1 MSDAAAAALVGV
13 REMYDRD
20 ARAYAALRAGWLRA
34 GSAFAVHRLDLADAR
49 VVVEV
54 ACGTGSGLE
63 ELRTAAPK
71 ARLVGL
77 DLSAAMLRQID
88 RAFTVAQ
95 ADAAKLPVAN
105 GVCDAVVCCF
115 ALMHLPSPAGAV
127 AEFARVLR
135 AGGSVALATWGAD
148 VPWPA
153 RDGVLAILDDLGAP
167 AVSSSHHGAAV
178 CDSAEKV
185 EHLLFDA
192 GFDQISTDSAPLPAD
207 ASLDVETTLQ
217 AWSSLGSTA
226 VRLQA
231 LEPAAREEYYR
242 RARSMLS
249 EVDHVEFS
257 DPRTVIYAWGRKR
270 RG

>member
-1 MSDAAAAALVGV
+1 MSDAAAAAVVGV

-20 ARAYAALRAGWLRA
+20 ARAYAALRAEWLRA
-34 GSAFAVHRLDLADAR
+34 GSALAIDRLDLADAR

-63 ELRTAAPK
+63 ELRRAAPQ

-88 RAFTVAQ
+88 RVFAVAQ
-95 ADAAKLPVAN
+95 ADATRLPLAD

-115 ALMHLPSPAGAV
+115 ALMHLPSPASAV
-127 AEFARVLR
+127 AEFGRVLR
-135 AGGSVALATWGAD
+135 ASGSAAVATWGPD
-148 VPWPA
+148 VAWPA
-153 RDGVLAILDDLGAP
+153 RAGVLAILDDLGAP
-167 AVSSSHHGAAV
+167 AVSSSHHGAAA

-185 EHLLFDA
+185 EQLLLDA
-192 GFDQISTDSAPLPAD
+192 GFDQISTESAPLPAD

-226 VRLQA
+226 ARIQA
-231 LEPAAREEYYR
+231 LGPAARDEYHR
-242 RARSMLS
+242 RARSILS
-249 EVDHVEFS
+249 DVDQVEFS

-270 RG
+270 CG